1 MIADFIWWVMES
13 YLLPVLAVVLAV
25 FCLLLVVFIT
35 FMIVTDI
42 IKGEV

>member
-1 MIADFIWWVMES
+1 MADFIWWVMES
-13 YLLPVLAVVLAV
+13 YLLPVLGVVLV
-25 FCLLLVVFIT
+25 VCCLLLVVFIT